1 MKDVV
6 QSSEWIFVKERV
18 QNDSI
23 YLYIFIKWPG
33 SEFVIIAVYV
43 NDLNIIE
50 TRKEL
55 LQAVECLK
63 KEFEMK
69 DLGKTKIYLALQ
81 IENLSNRILFHQS
94 TYTEKILKYF
104 LHG

>member
-1 MKDVV
+1 MWYNRL
-6 QSSEWIFVKERV
+6 SEYLLKKGYK
-18 QNDSI
+18 NDPI
-23 YLYIFIKWPG
+23 CPCIFIKQSG

-69 DLGKTKIYLALQ
+69 DLGKTKFCLGL
-81 IENLSNRILFHQS
+81 
-94 TYTEKILKYF
+94 
-104 LHG
+104 